1 MGPTDIF
8 EVEAR
13 RCGYRYIAGLDE
25 AGRGPLAGPVI
36 AAAVI
41 FPRRC
46 RVLGL
51 NDSKQLS
58 AAQRDQLYVSIR
70 DRAAM
75 VGVGSATEKE
85 IDRINILEATR
96 LAMQRAIASL
106 PLVPDFLLLDALT
119 LPLLSIPQRAIIT
132 GDCLSLSIAAASV
145 IAKVTRDR
153 MMAGYHT
160 EYPEYNFLSHK
171 GYSTPEHLRLLTRH
185 GPCAIHRRT
194 FWPVVVRLARLRSAA
209 TTNQCVE

>member
-1 MGPTDIF
+1 MGPTDVF
-8 EVEAR
+8 EVEAS

-70 DRAAM
+70 DRATM

-194 FWPVVVRLARLRSAA
+194 FWPVVVRLARPRSTA
-209 TTNQCVE
+209 TTNQL

>member
-25 AGRGPLAGPVI
+25 AGRGPLAGPVV

-46 RVLGL
+46 RVRGL

-58 AAQRDQLYVSIR
+58 AAERDQLYLSIK

-75 VGVGSATEKE
+75 VGVGSATERE

-132 GDCLSLSIAAASV
+132 GDCLSSSIAAASV
-145 IAKVTRDR
+145 VAKVTRDR

-171 GYSTPEHLRLLTRH
+171 GYSTPEHLRLLARY

-194 FWPVVVRLARLRSAA
+194 FWPVVVRLTRLRSTA
-209 TTNQCVE
+209 TTNQE

>member
-70 DRAAM
+70 DRATM

-153 MMAGYHT
+153 MMAGYHM

-194 FWPVVVRLARLRSAA
+194 FWPVVVRLARPRSTA
-209 TTNQCVE
+209 TTNQL

>member
-58 AAQRDQLYVSIR
+58 AAQRDQLYGSIR
-70 DRAAM
+70 DRATM

-153 MMAGYHT
+153 MMVGYHT

-194 FWPVVVRLARLRSAA
+194 FWPVVVRLARPRSTA
-209 TTNQCVE
+209 TTNQS

>member
-70 DRAAM
+70 DRATV

-153 MMAGYHT
+153 MMVGYHT

-194 FWPVVVRLARLRSAA
+194 FWPVVVRLARPRSTA
-209 TTNQCVE
+209 TTNQL

>member
-70 DRAAM
+70 DRATM

-194 FWPVVVRLARLRSAA
+194 FWPVVVRLARPRSAT
-209 TTNQCVE
+209 TTNRL

>member
-25 AGRGPLAGPVI
+25 AGRGPLAGPVV

-46 RVLGL
+46 QVRGL

-58 AAQRDQLYVSIR
+58 AAERDQLYVSIR
-70 DRAAM
+70 DRATM

-96 LAMQRAIASL
+96 LAMQRAIA
-106 PLVPDFLLLDALT
+106 
-119 LPLLSIPQRAIIT
+119 I
-132 GDCLSLSIAAASV
+132 IAARSGLPALGCADAATPLNS
-145 IAKVTRDR
+145 
-153 MMAGYHT
+153 
-160 EYPEYNFLSHK
+160 
-171 GYSTPEHLRLLTRH
+171 STSDH
-185 GPCAIHRRT
+185 HRRL
-194 FWPVVVRLARLRSAA
+194 PVLLHCCRVRHS
-209 TTNQCVE
+209 

>member
-70 DRAAM
+70 DRATM

-153 MMAGYHT
+153 MMVGYHT

-194 FWPVVVRLARLRSAA
+194 FWPVVVRLARPRSTA
-209 TTNQCVE
+209 TTNQL

>member
-70 DRAAM
+70 DRATM

-153 MMAGYHT
+153 MMVGYHM

-194 FWPVVVRLARLRSAA
+194 FWPVVVRLARPRSTA
-209 TTNQCVE
+209 TTNQL

>member
-70 DRAAM
+70 DRATM

-194 FWPVVVRLARLRSAA
+194 FWPVVVRLARPRSAA
-209 TTNQCVE
+209 TTNRL

>member
-13 RCGYRYIAGLDE
+13 RCGHRYIAGLDE

-58 AAQRDQLYVSIR
+58 AAHRDQLYVSIR
-70 DRAAM
+70 DRATM

-153 MMAGYHT
+153 MMVGYHT

-194 FWPVVVRLARLRSAA
+194 FWPVVVRLARPRSTA
-209 TTNQCVE
+209 TTNQL

>member
-70 DRAAM
+70 DRATV

-145 IAKVTRDR
+145 MAKVTRDR

-194 FWPVVVRLARLRSAA
+194 FWPVVVRLARPRSAT
-209 TTNQCVE
+209 TTNRL